1 MLALQAF
8 RRALDFKGRS
18 SRAEFISFLGAV
30 VAALVIINVVAGDR
44 YGATIFPL
52 VLLGLAICAVPAYSL
67 TVRRFHDMNRE
78 PKLLGLALVLFA
90 GNQLLQKLHES
101 VQFTMLGPV
110 VQWLVWGSGTAMF
123 GTFGYILY
131 LGCQHGDEGENSYG
145 SPPTDDVGNGATQ
158 AAGADVEP
166 AGSMAPADPLSQ
178 IERLSQLRDAG
189 ALTDDEFNAQKAALL
204 KRL

>member
-8 RRALDFKGRS
+8 RRAFDFKGRS
-18 SRAEFISFLGAV
+18 SRVEFMSFFGAV
-30 VAALVIINVVAGDR
+30 VTALVILSLVAGDR

-78 PKLLGLALVLFA
+78 PRLLGLALVLFA

-101 VQFTMLGPV
+101 MQFTMLGPV
-110 VQWLVWGSGTAMF
+110 VQWLVWGTGTAMF

-131 LGCQHGDEGENSYG
+131 LGCQHGDEGENGYG
-145 SPPTDDVGNGATQ
+145 SPPTDDVGNGATH
-158 AAGADVEP
+158 AAGAEP
-166 AGSMAPADPLSQ
+166 ASNMAPADPLSQ

-189 ALTDDEFNAQKAALL
+189 ALTDDEFDAQKATLL